1 VIGLTLTGGR
11 VLRGG
16 ALREEPVSFAGGVFQ
31 SIEVARSVVLP
42 EGALVLPGIVDIHG
56 DGFERHLAPRRG
68 AMKDLSVGL
77 QSTEAELSA
86 NGITTAMLAQFWSWE
101 GGMRGPEFA
110 QGFLAALRDFQP
122 LGTDMRAQLRIEACL
137 IPTEGPSLLSLVQDY
152 AIKQV
157 VINDHLPHRALEQG
171 KRPPRLTGQALK
183 SGRSPEAHL
192 ALMQEL
198 HQQWLIG
205 AGAIAAFGQ
214 ALAKDGV
221 VVGSHDDS
229 SAKDRENG
237 RACGAGVSEFPCT
250 REAVLAAAEA
260 GEGVIM
266 GAPNVVRGG
275 SHDGNVSAE
284 EMVLEG
290 RVDALASDYHYPAP
304 RQAALHL
311 AEKIGLPTAWS
322 LISEGPA
329 RLLGLKDRG
338 AIAEGLRADLVVLD
352 AANRIGLTVAGGK
365 ITYAAGPMA
374 EALLG

>member
-1 VIGLTLTGGR
+1 MIGLTLTGGR

-31 SIEVARSVVLP
+31 GTSAARSIELP

-198 HQQWLIG
+198 RQQWLSG